1 MLWMEQQETRS
12 ERSEERRRQEDM
24 KTQAVA
30 CGMLGQMLMGQP
42 SALSDNGTEICTFL
56 NPLNYLFHTSV
67 SD

>member
-1 MLWMEQQETRS
+1 MQWMEQQETRS

-42 SALSDNGTEICTFL
+42 SALSDNGTETFA
-56 NPLNYLFHTSV
+56 PF
-67 SD
+67 